1 MRFTR
6 LTGFIVTFV
15 PWKIWRRMHS
25 IVGAH
30 WMVEGDEVI
39 PKYSLETF
47 PYLNS
52 INISSIFDRFATR
65 SIFIAPSF
73 LSSFFFFFWASIIL
87 AREKEK
93 RERFFYFCRWK
104 SGYFFLGW
112 IIIDLVFVNI
122 FCVVGYDL
130 FWCTLGWQRLEME
143 SSWFVSS
150 IMEKIGGEIFWPIFF
165 PILYI
170 FLFFS
175 FSFFFSF
182 LKKGL
187 IWFLFENRFGT
198 WLDYRL
204 IDIFNC
210 QKYLQ
215 LNNLIA
221 IWISKE
227 I

>member
-73 LSSFFFFFWASIIL
+73 LSSFFFFLSFDYSGS
-87 AREKEK
+87 REREK
-93 RERFFYFCRWK
+93 REV
-104 SGYFFLGW
+104 FLF
-112 IIIDLVFVNI
+112 LQV
-122 FCVVGYDL
+122 
-130 FWCTLGWQRLEME
+130 
-143 SSWFVSS
+143 
-150 IMEKIGGEIFWPIFF
+150 KIW
-165 PILYI
+165 I
-170 FLFFS
+170 FLFGLDYNRFGFCKYFLCS
-175 FSFFFSF
+175 RIWFILVHARLTEAGNGILLIRFINHGEDWRRNFLTNFFPHFIHFSFFFF
-182 LKKGL
+182 
-187 IWFLFENRFGT
+187 FLFFFFFKEG
-198 WLDYRL
+198 
-204 IDIFNC
+204 I
-210 QKYLQ
+210 
-215 LNNLIA
+215 NLVF
-221 IWISKE
+221 IWE
-227 I
+227 

>member
-52 INISSIFDRFATR
+52 INISSIFDHFALK
-65 SIFIAPSF
+65 IDFYCSF
-73 LSSFFFFFWASIIL
+73 VSFFFFFFWASIIL

-93 RERFFYFCRWK
+93 REKFFYFYGWK

-165 PILYI
+165 PI

-175 FSFFFSF
+175 FSFFF
-182 LKKGL
+182 
-187 IWFLFENRFGT
+187 LF
-198 WLDYRL
+198 
-204 IDIFNC
+204 
-210 QKYLQ
+210 
-215 LNNLIA
+215 
-221 IWISKE
+221 
-227 I
+227 